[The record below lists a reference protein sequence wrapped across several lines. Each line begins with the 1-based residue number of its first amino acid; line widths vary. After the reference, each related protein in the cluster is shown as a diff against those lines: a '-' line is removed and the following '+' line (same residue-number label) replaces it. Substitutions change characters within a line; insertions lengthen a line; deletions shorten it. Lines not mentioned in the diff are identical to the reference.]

1 MLQAELKPRAGG
13 GGLAADGNRSH
24 EVGGGG
30 RAEGCS
36 CNPEDGGAG
45 HAETETEA
53 QRMAEEARLKAATAA
68 MRDIQRQ
75 LQRRL

>member
-1 MLQAELKPRAGG
+1 MEDWLQTGTAAKWSVEEEGLK
-13 GGLAADGNRSH
+13 AAAVTLRMA
-24 EVGGGG
+24 VQ
-30 RAEGCS
+30 ATLK
-36 CNPEDGGAG
+36 
-45 HAETETEA
+45 TETEA